1 MDWKTVNL
9 PHDWVVDLPYAKEAS
24 HSHGYKAVG
33 YKFPENSVG
42 WYRKTITVPQEDLG
56 KHLYLQFDGIF
67 RDARIWINGFYLGHE
82 PSGYA
87 TQVYDITEYL
97 NYGEENLIC
106 VRADA
111 TLEEGWF
118 YEGAGIYR
126 HVWLNKTAPLHVAPF
141 GTFVHSTLAAPFDKA
156 KLTIETTVE
165 NSGLQTE
172 DYRLCHILRDAD
184 GKEVARCETA
194 GKPVLPKDR
203 QLTVGEIALDKPHL
217 WSVDTPYLYTL
228 LTEVYQHGKLVDAYT
243 TTTGIRDIRFDA
255 DKGFLLNGQ
264 PLKLKGVN
272 MHQDHPGVGAGI
284 PDALQVYRLKELK
297 KFGCNAYRSSHNPMT
312 PEMLDACDS
321 LGILVIEENRLTGVN
336 EEHTRLLKRMIDLS
350 LIHI

>member
-1 MDWKTVNL
+1 MKHLFAILFLLGTAISLSAQSVRERILLDDGWLFAFGNASSPEKDFGCGTEYFNYLTKAASIHNEGPYSPKFNPEKWGVDWKTVNL

-24 HSHGYKAVG
+24 HSHGYKTVG
-33 YKFPENSVG
+33 YKYPGTSVG
-42 WYRKTITVPQEDLG
+42 WYRKTFTVPQEDLG

-67 RDARIWINGFYLGHE
+67 RDARVWINGFYLGHE

-87 TQVYDITEYL
+87 TQVYDIAEYL
-97 NYGEENLIC
+97 NYGEENLIT

-126 HVWLNKTAPLHVAPF
+126 HVWLNKTAPLHVKPF

-156 KLTIETTVE
+156 TLTIETTVE

-203 QLTVGEIALDKPHL
+203 RLTIGEMALDKPRL
-217 WSVDTPYLYTL
+217 WSVDAPYLYTL
-228 LTEVYQHGKLVDAYT
+228 LTEVYQHGRLVDTYT

-255 DKGFLLNGQ
+255 DKGFFLNGR

-272 MHQDHPGVGAGI
+272 MH
-284 PDALQVYRLKELK
+284 
-297 KFGCNAYRSSHNPMT
+297 
-312 PEMLDACDS
+312 
-321 LGILVIEENRLTGVN
+321 
-336 EEHTRLLKRMIDLS
+336 
-350 LIHI
+350 

>member
-1 MDWKTVNL
+1 MKHLFAFLFLLGITFSLSAQSVRERILLDDGWQFAFGNASSPEKDFGCGTEYFNYLTKAASIHNEGPYSPKFNPEKWGVDWKTVNL

-42 WYRKTITVPQEDLG
+42 WYRKSITVPQEDLG

-118 YEGAGIYR
+118 YEGAGIPPCM
-126 HVWLNKTAPLHVAPF
+126 AEQDGAVACSSFRRICIFHAGSSFRQGCAGDRSADEEF
-141 GTFVHSTLAAPFDKA
+141 GKRP
-156 KLTIETTVE
+156 
-165 NSGLQTE
+165 
-172 DYRLCHILRDAD
+172 RL
-184 GKEVARCETA
+184 
-194 GKPVLPKDR
+194 R
-203 QLTVGEIALDKPHL
+203 QSMVPSA
-217 WSVDTPYLYTL
+217 
-228 LTEVYQHGKLVDAYT
+228 
-243 TTTGIRDIRFDA
+243 
-255 DKGFLLNGQ
+255 
-264 PLKLKGVN
+264 
-272 MHQDHPGVGAGI
+272 
-284 PDALQVYRLKELK
+284 
-297 KFGCNAYRSSHNPMT
+297 
-312 PEMLDACDS
+312 
-321 LGILVIEENRLTGVN
+321 
-336 EEHTRLLKRMIDLS
+336 
-350 LIHI
+350 

>member
-1 MDWKTVNL
+1 MKHLFAFLFLLGITFSLSAQSVRERILLDDGWQFAFGNASSPEKDFGCGTEYFNYLTKAASIHNEGPYSPKFNPEKWGVGWKTVNL

-42 WYRKTITVPQEDLG
+42 WYRKSITVPQEDLG

-141 GTFVHSTLAAPFDKA
+141 GVFVSSTLEAPFDKA
-156 KLTIETTVE
+156 VLVTEVQMK
-165 NSGLQTE
+165 NSGK
-172 DYRLCHILRDAD
+172 DPVSGKVWCRLLDAD
-184 GKEVARCETA
+184 G
-194 GKPVLPKDR
+194 
-203 QLTVGEIALDKPHL
+203 
-217 WSVDTPYLYTL
+217 
-228 LTEVYQHGKLVDAYT
+228 
-243 TTTGIRDIRFDA
+243 
-255 DKGFLLNGQ
+255 
-264 PLKLKGVN
+264 
-272 MHQDHPGVGAGI
+272 
-284 PDALQVYRLKELK
+284 QVQ
-297 KFGCNAYRSSHNPMT
+297 M
-312 PEMLDACDS
+312 
-321 LGILVIEENRLTGVN
+321 
-336 EEHTRLLKRMIDLS
+336 LS